1 MAVTVTSTSR
11 IELHNLWLPLSVK
24 VRKEDWA
31 TPNARDCGG
40 HTITKNYPD
49 GFNKNLVTDVAK
61 ADNWPTPRAGNPGSR
76 KPGTGGKVLSE
87 EAKNWLTPLEG
98 DASNVNPSDKR
109 MKTLVSST
117 KGSGMKLNP
126 NWVEQLMGLPAGWT

>member
-1 MAVTVTSTSR
+1 M
-11 IELHNLWLPLSVK
+11 K
-24 VRKEDWA
+24 VRKEEWA
-31 TPNARDCGG
+31 TPNARDSGG

-49 GFNKNLVTDVAK
+49 RFNKNLVTDVAK

-76 KPGTGGKVLSE
+76 KPGIGGKVLSE
-87 EAKNWLTPLEG
+87 EAKNWPTPLED
-98 DASNVNPSDKR
+98 DANNVNPSNKR

-126 NWVEQLMGLPAGWT
+126 NWVEQLMGLPAGWTQLPAHWLTG

>member
-1 MAVTVTSTSR
+1 M
-11 IELHNLWLPLSVK
+11 IIWLPLSVK
-24 VRKEDWA
+24 VRKEEWA
-31 TPNARDCGG
+31 TPNARDFGG

-61 ADNWPTPRAGNPGSR
+61 AKNWPTP
-76 KPGTGGKVLSE
+76 
-87 EAKNWLTPLEG
+87 LED

-126 NWVEQLMGLPAGWT
+126 NWVEQLMGLPDCWTQLPAHWLTG